1 MHIYDTHS
9 NTWQQCGAYMVLT
22 WHSHGV
28 NVTYVT
34 ICSHVGEHM
43 FSNGNPNFKVLGTH
57 VHISSGTTRKNYGY
71 FIYPNSLGY

>member
-1 MHIYDTHS
+1 MTPTLS
-9 NTWQQCGAYMVLT
+9 WQQCGTYVVPK

-43 FSNGNPNFKVLGTH
+43 FSNGNLKIKVLETH
-57 VHISSGTTRKNYGY
+57 VHIFGDKKRRNPSY